1 MNIARKYL
9 QIVKISIFFAHLSFT
24 LLLFCSCANN
34 RLIKE
39 LEQFM
44 GQEINL
50 SSDLS
55 ALWEEKEITLSDFA
69 EAPLKLVVWYDSL
82 GCTSCDVS
90 RMYQWSEM
98 ISYADSLAES
108 FRIVY
113 LFTPKKDNLY
123 SLNITLQADK
133 LDYPIFI
140 DQHATFVKQ
149 NPSLS
154 KNRQL
159 HSFLLDKNNRVVLVG
174 NPLHNPSLWS
184 LYKRT
189 IQKMIDNDGVLP
201 EQ

>member
-1 MNIARKYL
+1 MKNTYVSL
-9 QIVKISIFFAHLSFT
+9 M

-34 RLIKE
+34 RLIKDM
-39 LEQFM
+39 EQFM

-55 ALWEEKEITLSDFA
+55 ALWEGKETTITLVDFA
-69 EAPLKLVVWYDSL
+69 EVSVKLVVWYDSL
-82 GCTSCDVS
+82 GCVSCDVN

-113 LFTPKKDNLY
+113 LFTPKKDDLRGINI
-123 SLNITLQADK
+123 SLRADK

-140 DQHATFVKQ
+140 DPNATFVQQ